1 MGGSGEC
8 VAEPALQ
15 RCVVVDGGAARQSY
29 MLRTTSAEV
38 RTACVAANRSRLRIV
53 TGTASASWLTCQAAS
68 ITS

>member
-1 MGGSGEC
+1 MA
-8 VAEPALQ
+8 VPPA
-15 RCVVVDGGAARQSY
+15 RSY